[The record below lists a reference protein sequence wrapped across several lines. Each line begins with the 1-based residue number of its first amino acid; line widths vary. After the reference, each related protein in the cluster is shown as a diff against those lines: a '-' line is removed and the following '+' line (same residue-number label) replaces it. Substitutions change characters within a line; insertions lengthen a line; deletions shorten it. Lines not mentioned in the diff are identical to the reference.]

1 MLYDFELAGEKVRLW
16 QRIGESYE
24 HVLLK
29 ALGYAMFSHEFPNLE
44 VEKRV
49 GLRYKPDLVA
59 QNENGEFVFWGEA
72 GDNSIRKTL
81 WLLKHAR
88 VEKLALLKLAISETQ
103 FIKQLREEI
112 PARYRE
118 NEKLF
123 VINFT
128 KDIVQLTL
136 ERKIKEVSPEWYTKT
151 TI

>member
-29 ALGYAMFSHEFPNLE
+29 ALGYAMFAGDFPNLE
-44 VEKRV
+44 IEKKV

-72 GDNSIRKTL
+72 GDNSLRKTM

-88 VEKLALLKLAISETQ
+88 VEKLVLLKLASNKTQ
-103 FIKQLREEI
+103 LVKQLREEI
-112 PARYRE
+112 PPRYRE
-118 NEKLF
+118 NGKLF

-128 KDIVQLTL
+128 KNIVALTS
-136 ERKIKEVSPEWYTKT
+136 ERKIKKVYPEWFTKT
-151 TI
+151 IV

>member
-1 MLYDFELAGEKVRLW
+1 MLYDFELSGEKIRLW

-29 ALGYAMFSHEFPNLE
+29 ALGYAMFVREFPNLE
-44 VEKRV
+44 IEKRV

-72 GDNSIRKTL
+72 GDNSVRKTL

-88 VEKLALLKLAISETQ
+88 VEKLVLLKLAISETQ

-112 PARYRE
+112 PPRYRE
-118 NEKLF
+118 NGKLF

-128 KDIVQLTL
+128 KDIVALTS
-136 ERKIKEVSPEWYTKT
+136 ERKINKVSADWYTKT
-151 TI
+151 TV

>member
-29 ALGYAMFSHEFPNLE
+29 ALGYAMFVSDYPNLE
-44 VEKRV
+44 IEKRV

-59 QNENGEFVFWGEA
+59 QNENGEFIFWGEA

-88 VEKLALLKLAISETQ
+88 VEKLALLKLAISDAQ

-112 PARYRE
+112 PPRYRE
-118 NEKLF
+118 NGKLF

-128 KDIVQLTL
+128 KDIVALTI
-136 ERKIKEVSPEWYTKT
+136 ERKIREVSPEWYVKT
-151 TI
+151 TV

>member
-16 QRIGESYE
+16 QRLGESYE

-29 ALGYAMFSHEFPNLE
+29 ALGYAMFFGEYPNLE
-44 VEKRV
+44 IEKRV

-59 QNENGEFVFWGEA
+59 QNENGEFIFWGEA
-72 GDNSIRKTL
+72 GENSIKKTL

-88 VEKLALLKLAISETQ
+88 VERLVLLKLAISETQ

-112 PARYRE
+112 PPRYRE
-118 NEKLF
+118 NDKLF

-128 KDIVQLTL
+128 KTIVALTSD
-136 ERKIKEVSPEWYTKT
+136 RKIKEVSPEWYVKT
-151 TI
+151 IV

>member
-29 ALGYAMFSHEFPNLE
+29 ALGYAMFAGDYPNLE
-44 VEKRV
+44 IEKRV
-49 GLRYKPDLVA
+49 GLRYKPDLVS
-59 QNENGEFVFWGEA
+59 QNENGEFIFWGEA
-72 GDNSIRKTL
+72 GENSMRKTL

-88 VEKLALLKLAISETQ
+88 VEKLALLKLAINDTQ
-103 FIKQLREEI
+103 LINQLRAEI
-112 PARYRE
+112 PLRYRE

-128 KDIVQLTL
+128 KNIVALTSD
-136 ERKIKEVSPEWYTKT
+136 RKIKEISPEWFVKT
-151 TI
+151 IV

>member
-16 QRIGESYE
+16 QRTGESYE

-29 ALGYAMFSHEFPNLE
+29 ALGYAMFVGEFPDLE
-44 VEKRV
+44 IEKRV

-72 GDNSIRKTL
+72 GENSLRKTA

-88 VEKLALLKLAISETQ
+88 VEKLALLKLAISDGQ

-112 PARYRE
+112 PLRYRE
-118 NEKLF
+118 NGKLF

-128 KDIVQLTL
+128 KNIVVETRD
-136 ERKIKEVSPEWYTKT
+136 RKIDKVLPEWFVKT
-151 TI
+151 IV